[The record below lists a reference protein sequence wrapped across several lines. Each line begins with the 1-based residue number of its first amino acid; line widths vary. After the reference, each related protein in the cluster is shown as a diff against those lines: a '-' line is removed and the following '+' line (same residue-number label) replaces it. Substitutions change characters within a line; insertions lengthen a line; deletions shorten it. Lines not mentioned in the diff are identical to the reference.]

1 MKKII
6 LYLLLC
12 VSIVASSQPQTLT
25 NKTWVVTNAGG
36 TLALTPSTLPSFS
49 YIVASGGSVTL
60 ANDYSITLSA
70 LPAKGSSFKIYI
82 NGEFNLNGHT
92 FTVLGQDVKQYY
104 VSSTAYRNFYFEF
117 FVPYDGISANTLVFN
132 SFGFENVVS
141 GTDILDAT
149 ITPAK
154 LTGNITRALID
165 TTGRGRVWV
174 GTGANTTS
182 TLYAAGSGKVLLG
195 DGSDLTSVAVTG
207 DIGISSTGV
216 TSIAAG
222 AIVNADVSSSAA
234 IARSKLAAG
243 TASQVVINDGAGAL
257 TSEAT
262 LNPLRGGLGA
272 DVSSSTGF
280 VTFSAGSSTVG
291 ALVDSKTFTVSFESG
306 EQCNNRFK
314 MPCAGTITGAYAV
327 CTKAIAGTDA
337 GTIVLKNAAGTT
349 MTAGTI
355 TFAASDPLETA
366 YTVTPSAN
374 NSFSAGDILY
384 AVTSKS
390 TAGGKVLLTITY
402 NRVN

>member
-6 LYLLLC
+6 LYLLLF
-12 VSIVASSQPQTLT
+12 VSVAVSAQ
-25 NKTWVVTNAGG
+25 VG
-36 TLALTPSTLPSFS
+36 TFKSIP
-49 YIVASGGSVTL
+49 ISG
-60 ANDYSITLSA
+60 APYS
-70 LPAKGSSFKIYI
+70 K
-82 NGEFNLNGHT
+82 T
-92 FTVLGQDVKQYY
+92 FTVNELP
-104 VSSTAYRNFYFEF
+104 TT
-117 FVPYDGISANTLVFN
+117 IW
-132 SFGFENVVS
+132 
-141 GTDILDAT
+141 LDHST
-149 ITPAK
+149 ITTTGDINVSVSPTPPNGTRWCVLNPQGVTRGNPFYNFCFFGWCPSDETLAYASRTDFVVENGVILPITYAIDPQANGWLSGNGIAANSIAFNK
-154 LTGNITRALID
+154 LVSAVPRSAID

-174 GTGANTTS
+174 GDGSNITS

-216 TSIAAG
+216 TSIASG
-222 AIVNADVSSSAA
+222 AIVNADVSASAA

-243 TASQVVINDGAGAL
+243 TASQVVVNDGAGVL

-291 ALVDSKTFTVSFESG
+291 AVLDSKTFTVSFETG

-314 MPCAGTITGAYAV
+314 MPFAGTVNGVYAV

-349 MTAGTI
+349 MTAGTV

-384 AVTSKS
+384 AVTSKT

>member
-6 LYLLLC
+6 IYLLLF
-12 VSIVASSQPQTLT
+12 VSVA
-25 NKTWVVTNAGG
+25 VNAQIGTFKFFRVQNSGG
-36 TLALTPSTLPSFS
+36 STLIAPSNLPTTLFV
-49 YIVASGGSVTL
+49 YASGSVTL
-60 ANDYSITLSA
+60 ANDYSINITS
-70 LPAKGSSFKIYI
+70 LPSEGTRFRVYYSLTSVDR
-82 NGEFNLNGHT
+82 NGHDIIIMGNT
-92 FTVLGQDVKQYY
+92 LTNIQIATLGYYDFTVVKDHTGTPILWPTQ
-104 VSSTAYRNFYFEF
+104 APF
-117 FVPYDGISANTLVFN
+117 DFN
-132 SFGFENVVS
+132 SSEI
-141 GTDILDAT
+141 ILGLTIKAGSLPLDRLAT
-149 ITPAK
+149 AIPRSA
-154 LTGNITRALID
+154 ID

-174 GTGANTTS
+174 GDGSNATS

-207 DIGISSTGV
+207 DIGISSAGV
-216 TSIAAG
+216 TSIASG
-222 AIVNADVSSSAA
+222 AIVNADVNASAG

-243 TASQVVINDGAGAL
+243 TASQVVVNDGAGVL

-291 ALVDSKTFTVSFESG
+291 ALLDSKTFTVSFETG

-314 MPCAGTITGAYAV
+314 MPFAGTVNGVYAV

-349 MTAGTI
+349 MTDGTV
-355 TFAASDPLETA
+355 TFVASDPLETA

-374 NSFSAGDILY
+374 NSFAAGDILY
-384 AVTSKS
+384 AVTSKT